1 MNRAKLREKLLEKLL
16 ELLADHQHSA
26 RGKGGTYDPRHRK
39 RIRRVG
45 FLIVKLQAGPGKRT
59 WLHLSV
65 VVSSFDFR

>member
-39 RIRRVG
+39 RIERVG
-45 FLIVKLQAGPGKRT
+45 FLIVKLQAGQGKRT
-59 WLHLSV
+59 
-65 VVSSFDFR
+65 